1 MHMTARVHHLRIRAL
16 DLTPREY
23 VALAGMLRAAR
34 PPRHG
39 RTVVRHAGRGRATRI
54 ARETSVVLAGALGIA
69 VVFLALGAPLW
80 TAAGFAV
87 LAFAPVAIAYRR
99 ARHELTFERPALTE
113 LLAA

>member
-1 MHMTARVHHLRIRAL
+1 MTARMHHLRIRAL

-23 VALAGMLRAAR
+23 IALAGMSRAAR

-39 RTVVRHAGRGRATRI
+39 RTVLRHAGRGRIARL
-54 ARETSVVLAGALGIA
+54 ARETSVVVAGTLGIA
-69 VVFLALGAPLW
+69 GVLLALGAPLW

-87 LAFAPVAIAYRR
+87 LAFAPVVLAYRR
-99 ARHELTFERPALTE
+99 AKHELSFERPALSE

>member
-1 MHMTARVHHLRIRAL
+1 MTARVHHLQIRAL

-23 VALAGMLRAAR
+23 VALAGLSRAAR

-39 RTVVRHAGRGRATRI
+39 RTLVRHAGRGRAARI
-54 ARETSVVLAGALGIA
+54 ARETSVLFGGAVGIA
-69 VVFLALGAPLW
+69 IVMLALGAPLW

-99 ARHELTFERPALTE
+99 AKHELPFERADLRQ